1 MLLDGKKYA
10 EAKLPELKERVSQL
24 EKEPRLA
31 ILQVF
36 GDDASDRYVQNI
48 SVTGIISKHLK
59 DC

>member
-36 GDDASDRYVQNI
+36 GDDASDRYVQN
-48 SVTGIISKHLK
+48 
-59 DC
+59 